1 MRQQLLDEEKK
12 KKGRNSES
20 DAANCLSVLST

>member
-12 KKGRNSES
+12 KREETQS

>member
-1 MRQQLLDEEKK
+1 MRQQLLDEEK